1 VEIWVILYLGLF
13 RRFKDVHMDV
23 EIELISFNKLKAYF
37 VKKLQDSNS
46 FIYKYHQ
53 EMVKVKVKFNNMHT
67 TSVHH
72 EL

>member
-1 VEIWVILYLGLF
+1 
-13 RRFKDVHMDV
+13 MDV